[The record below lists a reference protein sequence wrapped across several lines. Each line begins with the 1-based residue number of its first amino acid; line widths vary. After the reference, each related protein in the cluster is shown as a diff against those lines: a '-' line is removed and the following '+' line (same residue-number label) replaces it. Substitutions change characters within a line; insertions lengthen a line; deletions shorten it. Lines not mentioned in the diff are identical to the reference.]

1 MISKKIYNII
11 LYTAVFCKIFY
22 LFLAILSR
30 VAERNN
36 WESTEN
42 LFHLKEYALTIT
54 DVFIYLILIILF
66 SPHKKSIDIRVSR
79 EEQIIIFTL
88 GILGLIHTN
97 WNYFEKF
104 LIEIKSLN

>member
-1 MISKKIYNII
+1 MLRKEEAWEK
-11 LYTAVFCKIFY
+11 VFCT
-22 LFLAILSR
+22 A
-30 VAERNN
+30 
-36 WESTEN
+36 
-42 LFHLKEYALTIT
+42 
-54 DVFIYLILIILF
+54 ILF